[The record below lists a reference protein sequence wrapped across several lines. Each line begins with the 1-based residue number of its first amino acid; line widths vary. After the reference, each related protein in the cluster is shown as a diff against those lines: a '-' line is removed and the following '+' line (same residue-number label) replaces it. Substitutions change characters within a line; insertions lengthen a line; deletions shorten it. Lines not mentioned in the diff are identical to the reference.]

1 MGLSSSYVKICP
13 PHFTVALL
21 KRSQHNVLFIC
32 KIFLPAWTSLFI
44 LNMKPTS
51 RGDNDCFV
59 LKGKFQ
65 NVECTTAQISLSFQS
80 NFFPLHQQSPFAQK
94 RRAQFLNID
103 YITRYPS
110 NDSEEN
116 KNYYSPEESF
126 V

>member
-1 MGLSSSYVKICP
+1 
-13 PHFTVALL
+13 
-21 KRSQHNVLFIC
+21 
-32 KIFLPAWTSLFI
+32 
-44 LNMKPTS
+44 MKPTS

-80 NFFPLHQQSPFAQK
+80 NFFPLHQQTPFAQK

-126 V
+126 VWALCFLDQQKKQVKKKILVV